1 MKSSVNEVFVNEVLY
16 HFTSRFHIPLILK
29 DRFLRVT
36 DSNLKE
42 DDVMYKQVVWLTRSI
57 DGKGN
62 VPDGATHGFSGPN
75 KEEIRIT
82 LKKRNCYEPWVLWS
96 KDNRMSTKRIK
107 LISRGTMPHDWYVS
121 ENEIS
126 LTVEEVVRIEN
137 MTTGEV
143 LIDVEAGIRTC
154 RIDVADI
161 LANIKDVREDTAIK
175 EYYADRDLGLE
186 EIVEFSI

>member
-1 MKSSVNEVFVNEVLY
+1 MKSNIGEVLY

-29 DRFLRVT
+29 DGFLRVT

-42 DDVMYKQVVWLTRSI
+42 DDAMYKQVVWLTRSI

-62 VPDGATHGFSGPN
+62 VPSSTTYGFDGPN

-126 LTVEEVVRIEN
+126 LTDEEVVRIEN
-137 MTTGEV
+137 MVTGKV

-154 RIDVADI
+154 RIEVADI
-161 LANIKDVREDTAIK
+161 MSNIKDERENTAIK
-175 EYYADRDLGLE
+175 EYFADRNLGLE
-186 EIVEFSI
+186 EIVEFSL